1 MAIFA
6 DHLLVP
12 SRTDCFTAVMWPV
25 CASSSTPK
33 TDLNSDETFFHMSCA
48 NGLDLVLP
56 VLHSI
61 LIAISPPVLFLPSFP
76 RDTRFFNPSLPLFL
90 PLSFSPSLS
99 LSIFLFSPSV
109 FFKRFSSSV
118 TCNEQLHRRIV
129 HRVKGKWANFFPR
142 LISLFSPSLFWIFL
156 LNFISSCFFFWWWT
170 MRIYF
175 ILCNWKFFYFLQFLL
190 FFFFLLHYLLNIA
203 RYTWRFP
210 FHTMIFR
217 SDSFFLRVWFIR
229 KRSNISVTFPK
240 FINPQCQ
247 SNFTNEYF
255 SWKWNI
261 FGEHFG
267 PLVINAI
274 DQSVNE
280 VVDCSMA
287 P

>member
-99 LSIFLFSPSV
+99 LFIFLFSPSV

-142 LISLFSPSLFWIFL
+142 LISLTLFFL
-156 LNFISSCFFFWWWT
+156 LNLFIQILFQAVFFFDDGLWEFISFSATENSFIFFSFYCFFS
-170 MRIYF
+170 
-175 ILCNWKFFYFLQFLL
+175 L
-190 FFFFLLHYLLNIA
+190 FVTLFVKYRALHVTLSLSHDD
-203 RYTWRFP
+203 FP
-210 FHTMIFR
+210 
-217 SDSFFLRVWFIR
+217 DSFFLRVWFIR
-229 KRSNISVTFPK
+229 KRSN
-240 FINPQCQ
+240 
-247 SNFTNEYF
+247 
-255 SWKWNI
+255 
-261 FGEHFG
+261 
-267 PLVINAI
+267 L
-274 DQSVNE
+274 
-280 VVDCSMA
+280 
-287 P
+287 

>member
-156 LNFISSCFFFWWWT
+156 LNFISSCFFFDDGLWE
-170 MRIYF
+170 F
-175 ILCNWKFFYFLQFLL
+175 ISFSATENSFIFFSSYC
-190 FFFFLLHYLLNIA
+190 FFFLFSLHYLLNIA

-210 FHTMIFR
+210 FHTMISQILF
-217 SDSFFLRVWFIR
+217 SYVYDSFESDRIYKSTMPIQLHERIFFVEM
-229 KRSNISVTFPK
+229 
-240 FINPQCQ
+240 
-247 SNFTNEYF
+247 EYF
-255 SWKWNI
+255 RWALRSTCNQRHRSI
-261 FGEHFG
+261 R
-267 PLVINAI
+267 
-274 DQSVNE
+274 
-280 VVDCSMA
+280 
-287 P
+287 